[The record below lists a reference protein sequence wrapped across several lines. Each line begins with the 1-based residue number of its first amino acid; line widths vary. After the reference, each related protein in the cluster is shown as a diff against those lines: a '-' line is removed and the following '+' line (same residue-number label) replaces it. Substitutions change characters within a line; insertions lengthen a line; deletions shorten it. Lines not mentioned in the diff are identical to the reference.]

1 MKGKLNIKNLLT
13 KINITNM
20 TKVSV
25 FGQQPTETKE
35 LKKIKFVK
43 YFDNSGELKK
53 SVRSQRP
60 SEWHNV
66 QLFDKSKIGQL
77 DIIIAWDDNSEAR
90 VVFLGHWND
99 GVV

>member
-1 MKGKLNIKNLLT
+1 
-13 KINITNM
+13 M

-43 YFDNSGELKK
+43 RLYSDCIISTSTLSPKDWNNVMLYRK
-53 SVRSQRP
+53 STNRDS
-60 SEWHNV
+60 
-66 QLFDKSKIGQL
+66 F
-77 DIIIAWDDNSEAR
+77 DIILAWDDGGENAI
-90 VVFLGHWND
+90 FLGHWND